1 MNRFARVAAL
11 AGVLVF
17 TGVVGLT
24 VSENVLAKDSDKVS
38 ADAFRAEMRRLWE
51 DHIVWTRQYIV
62 SAATTETPLLDADA
76 TLARLLAN
84 QDDIGNA
91 IAGYYGDEAGDALAA
106 LLKDHINIAGQ
117 LVADVKTGSPNAGA
131 TQAAWF
137 ANADAIATFLASA
150 NPDNWP
156 FAMMRDHMYDHLT
169 LTAEEAVARIQGRY
183 VDDIAAYDQIHAQ
196 ILGMA
201 DMLANG
207 IVAQFPNRF
216 SR

>member
-24 VSENVLAKDSDKVS
+24 VSENVLAKDSDKLS

-117 LVADVKTGSPNAGA
+117 LVADVKTGSPDAGA

-150 NPDNWP
+150 NPDN
-156 FAMMRDHMYDHLT
+156 
-169 LTAEEAVARIQGRY
+169 
-183 VDDIAAYDQIHAQ
+183 
-196 ILGMA
+196 
-201 DMLANG
+201 
-207 IVAQFPNRF
+207 
-216 SR
+216 